1 VRAVTVTLPRICPSP
16 GGKPLLPTGTA
27 EVFRAFARDLAAG
40 RRVWDADTARFI
52 AAQFDELAAEWD
64 TSRATGRDDPLRDAL
79 KRGGPFPHGTCLEI
93 GSGTGL
99 FTPLLDRAFERV
111 ISMDLSEQMLRRAVG
126 RSPLRVRTDAGAL
139 PVADAQAA
147 VVAAIDMLLF
157 PAEAARV
164 LAPDGVLLWINQLGE
179 DGPLYLPAEDVA
191 AALPGQWHAVE
202 ARAGWGSWAVLRR
215 QG

>member
-1 VRAVTVTLPRICPSP
+1 MSAVTATLPRIWPSP
-16 GGKPLLPTGTA
+16 GGKPLPPAGTA

-40 RRVWDADTARFI
+40 RRPWDAGTAHFI

-79 KRGGPFPHGTCLEI
+79 DRGGPFPDGTCLEL

-99 FTPLLDRAFERV
+99 FTPLLNSAFEQV
-111 ISMDLSEQMLRRAVG
+111 ISVDLSERMLHQAVH
-126 RSPLRVRTDAGAL
+126 RSPLRVRADASAL
-139 PVADAQAA
+139 PVADGQVA
-147 VVAAIDMLLF
+147 VITAIDMLLF
-157 PAEAARV
+157 PAETARV
-164 LAPDGVLLWINQLGE
+164 LTPYGVLLWINQLGQ

-191 AALPGQWHAVE
+191 AALPGEWRAVE
-202 ARAGWGSWAVLRR
+202 AQAGWGSWAVLRR